1 MFIYIYFLPCITR
14 MLHASDAC
22 LSFLMLHIIPLL
34 LYQTHVV
41 HALTM
46 RYMHVLLYT
55 VYTIARYHVT
65 LASLCLNT
73 KTFLIHENIGST

>member
-1 MFIYIYFLPCITR
+1 

-22 LSFLMLHIIPLL
+22 LSFLMLRIIFSLP
-34 LYQTHVV
+34 YQTHVV

-46 RYMHVLLYT
+46 HYMHVLLIT
-55 VYTIARYHVT
+55 KYHVT

-73 KTFLIHENIGST
+73 KTFLIHLLRLRPIQALQP

>member
-1 MFIYIYFLPCITR
+1 

-22 LSFLMLHIIPLL
+22 LSFLMLRIIPLL

-65 LASLCLNT
+65 LASLC
-73 KTFLIHENIGST
+73 